1 MHSRFDQFRA
11 TPLGR
16 QLEALLDSPGRY
28 VEYAAL
34 SRAGVPAVAA
44 AIHDLESR
52 FPEVDG
58 DAAARQFCGAM
69 VADVMRRHHH
79 DILRPR
85 GRVPGGYFTYGAV
98 WTPLPARKNWAE
110 LLASLKAMPEALL
123 RRIADFAPE
132 ERLQRPPGIGFSL
145 HEHICHLRDLEIE
158 AYRVRIERVVAEDM
172 PVLLSVDGTA
182 WAAARDYPVQDF
194 AGALDAFVT
203 ARTGLVARLAELTR
217 DQRGRFGLF
226 DGVRRMTIDDLV
238 ADIDDHDRT
247 HLQELDELATELTSA

>member
-16 QLEALLDSPGRY
+16 QLEALLDSPQRY

-44 AIHDLESR
+44 VIHDLESR

-58 DAAARQFCGAM
+58 DAGARQFCGAM

-79 DILRPR
+79 EILRPR

-98 WTPLPARKNWAE
+98 WTPLPARRSWPE
-110 LLASLKAMPEALL
+110 LLASLQAMPEALA
-123 RRIADFAPE
+123 RRIDDFAAA

-145 HEHICHLRDLEIE
+145 HEHVCHLRDLEIE
-158 AYRVRIERVVAEDM
+158 AYRDRVERVLAEEM
-172 PVLLSVDGTA
+172 PVLMSVDGTA
-182 WAAARDYPVQDF
+182 WAAARNYPAQDF
-194 AGALDAFVT
+194 ADALAAFRT
-203 ARTGLVARLAELTR
+203 AREGLVARLNGLTR
-217 DQRGRFGLF
+217 DQRGRYGLF

-238 ADIDDHDRT
+238 ADIDAHDRT
-247 HLQELDELATELTSA
+247 HLQEVDELAVELTST